1 MIRTLGTVFDRWARK
16 WMPDPMLFA
25 ILLTFVTYAM
35 GLIFTESGPF
45 QMIQHWYKGFWDL
58 LAFAMQMCLILVTG
72 HALATSP
79 LIRRSIARLAEI
91 PSSQSG
97 AVFLV
102 GLTAA
107 MASWINWGLGI
118 IIGAL
123 IAREVGRSGHR
134 RGIPIHYPLL
144 GAAGYAGFLTWHG
157 GLSGS
162 APLLVATKD
171 HFLFNQIGI
180 IPTSETL
187 FSTMNLVISIALIA
201 LIPITCML
209 MAPQKEDEIKTITD
223 IDPRLADEKEAT
235 SRSTNQVQALVIADK
250 IENSQLISWII
261 GLTGMTYVVWYFA
274 TRGFKLD
281 LNIVNFTFLFLGILF
296 QRTPASYIAATR
308 EGAQACAGIIV
319 QFPFYAGI
327 MGMMKFSGLV
337 AIIAGWFV
345 AISTPLTYPV
355 LTFLSSGLVNL
366 FVPSGGGQVA
376 VQGPIMVEAART
388 LAVPMNKTLMAIA
401 YGDEWTNMLQPFWA
415 LALLGIT
422 GLKAREIVG
431 YTMVV
436 LVISAIIF
444 MVGLLVLPA

>member
-1 MIRTLGTVFDRWARK
+1 
-16 WMPDPMLFA
+16 
-25 ILLTFVTYAM
+25 
-35 GLIFTESGPF
+35 
-45 QMIQHWYKGFWDL
+45 
-58 LAFAMQMCLILVTG
+58 MQMCLILVTG

-107 MASWINWGLGI
+107 IASWINWGLGI

-223 IDPRLADEKEAT
+223 IDPRLADETAVFP
-235 SRSTNQVQALVIADK
+235 SLQVVIR
-250 IENSQLISWII
+250 
-261 GLTGMTYVVWYFA
+261 F
-274 TRGFKLD
+274 
-281 LNIVNFTFLFLGILF
+281 
-296 QRTPASYIAATR
+296 
-308 EGAQACAGIIV
+308 
-319 QFPFYAGI
+319 
-327 MGMMKFSGLV
+327 
-337 AIIAGWFV
+337 
-345 AISTPLTYPV
+345 
-355 LTFLSSGLVNL
+355 
-366 FVPSGGGQVA
+366 
-376 VQGPIMVEAART
+376 
-388 LAVPMNKTLMAIA
+388 
-401 YGDEWTNMLQPFWA
+401 
-415 LALLGIT
+415 
-422 GLKAREIVG
+422 
-431 YTMVV
+431 
-436 LVISAIIF
+436 
-444 MVGLLVLPA
+444 